1 VLAIICIPHFG
12 HDGLCRLLGM
22 AVHMPAISGALP
34 QFWGEISA
42 AMRIKTVRLT

>member
-12 HDGLCRLLGM
+12 HDGLCVG
-22 AVHMPAISGALP
+22 HGGAYDGNQVRVT
-34 QFWGEISA
+34 QFNGEIS